1 MFWRVPRNPMEG
13 EKRTT
18 ARLSALQG
26 KIRRARCSREEK
38 KLETPEEER
47 EMQRATA
54 SDDAWRSV
62 RQLQMRK
69 SRVRMMEDE
78 EEGAQNPLGW
88 DGAAAWASGVQPS
101 SESSSQSALSISL
114 IRRR

>member
-1 MFWRVPRNPMEG
+1 MVRVDQGEGRRWRYEKCWRVPMNPMEE
-13 EKRTT
+13 EKRT

-26 KIRRARCSREEK
+26 KVRRARCSREGQ
-38 KLETPEEER
+38 KLGTLEDER

-62 RQLQMRK
+62 QQLQMRK

-78 EEGAQNPLGW
+78 GSTESARLRWSGCLGF
-88 DGAAAWASGVQPS
+88 GSPT
-101 SESSSQSALSISL
+101 LF
-114 IRRR
+114 